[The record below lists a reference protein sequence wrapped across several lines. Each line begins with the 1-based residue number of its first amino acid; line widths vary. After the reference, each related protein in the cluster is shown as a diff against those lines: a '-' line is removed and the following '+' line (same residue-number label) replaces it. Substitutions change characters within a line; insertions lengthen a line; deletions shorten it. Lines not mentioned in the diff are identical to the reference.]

1 LRSLRHISSTI
12 HANEGKRDTAL
23 VRASDTKPWLRGYQ
37 PCNALTSAVSRLPSF
52 AWIVLEICRSVSP
65 QPEYIFLIQA
75 VPAHCGMCMKLLRSP
90 VLSRVSL
97 RKCPM
102 VAITCGLREQSDIR
116 RGNSKTQAK
125 CSLWV

>member
-1 LRSLRHISSTI
+1 MTLSILKLNSVDTISSTY
-12 HANEGKRDTAL
+12 ARYS
-23 VRASDTKPWLRGYQ
+23 ASDTKPWLRGYQ
-37 PCNALTSAVSRLPSF
+37 PCNALTSAVSRLPAFS
-52 AWIVLEICRSVSP
+52 WIVLEIVQRVRS
-65 QPEYIFLIQA
+65 QPDYIFPIQA
-75 VPAHCGMCMKLLRSP
+75 VPAHCGLCMKRLRSP

-102 VAITCGLREQSDIR
+102 VAITCGLREHADIR